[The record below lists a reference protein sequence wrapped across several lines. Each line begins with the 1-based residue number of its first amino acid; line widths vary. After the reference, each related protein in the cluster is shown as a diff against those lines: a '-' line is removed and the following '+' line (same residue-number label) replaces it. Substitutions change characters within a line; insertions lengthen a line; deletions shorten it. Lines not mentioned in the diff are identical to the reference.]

1 MNFKL
6 LKQKDFLLL
15 MLGKLVSLIGSE
27 MQGFALSLYVLKITG
42 SATKFASVLS
52 ITLIPKLI
60 LGPIAGVIIDWIDRK
75 KVIVYLD
82 MLSGII
88 IGIYAVLYIVNGEL
102 SLGSIYVLAVLLS
115 FISLLFQPAINT
127 VLPSIVEKEELAG
140 ANGINSLVMSI
151 GNLIAPA
158 VAGFIFGIYGMSVV
172 LIVNSISFIL
182 SSISEMFINI
192 PKVNNKPEKINI
204 NTFVYDFSQGIK
216 FIKDKKI
223 IANIIVLACIV
234 NFAVPPISS
243 IGLAFISKQILKITD
258 YQYGMLQCFFVA
270 SMMVATFV
278 INKVT
283 KKITI
288 GKIIFLDIFITSIL
302 IAVMAIIP
310 STFYLNL
317 FSSNLIPYISLIIII
332 FMIGLIISIGNIA
345 LGTMFQQEV
354 PLEIMGRVGTVMSS
368 ISMAAMPL
376 GQMLFGFLFD
386 EIEAWMCIAIA
397 SSIFLIVSLIFKKSL
412 CADDENDKLIVDNN
426 KVPIGS
432 PGLEMA
438 INEDMEK

>member
-6 LKQKDFLLL
+6 LKQKDFFLL

-102 SLGSIYVLAVLLS
+102 SLGGIYVLAVLLS
-115 FISLLFQPAINT
+115 FISLIFQPAINT

-192 PKVNNKPEKINI
+192 PKVNNRPEKINI
-204 NTFVYDFSQGIK
+204 NTFVYDFSEGIK

-223 IANIIVLACIV
+223 IATIITLACIV
-234 NFAVPPISS
+234 NFACPPITS
-243 IGLAFISKQILKITD
+243 IGLAFISKQILKVTD
-258 YQYGMLQCFFVA
+258 YQYGILECFFVA
-270 SMMVATFV
+270 SMIIAPFM
-278 INKVT
+278 INKVS
-283 KKITI
+283 KKFTI
-288 GKIIFLDIFITSIL
+288 GKIFFLDIFITAIL
-302 IAVMAIIP
+302 VAIMAIIP

-317 FSSNLIPYISLIIII
+317 FSSNLIPYISLIVII
-332 FMIGLIISIGNIA
+332 FMIGLILSIGNIA

-354 PLEIMGRVGTVMSS
+354 PLEIMGRVGTVMTSV
-368 ISMAAMPL
+368 SMAALPL
-376 GQMLFGFLFD
+376 GQILFGVLFD
-386 EIEAWMCIAIA
+386 KIEAWVCILIT
-397 SSIFLIVSLIFKKSL
+397 SFIFLIVSLTFKKSL

-426 KVPIGS
+426 KGAIGS
-432 PGLEMA
+432 PKLEIA
-438 INEDMEK
+438 INEDIGK

>member
-102 SLGSIYVLAVLLS
+102 SLGGIYVLAVLLS
-115 FISLLFQPAINT
+115 FISLIFQPAINT

-192 PKVNNKPEKINI
+192 PKANNKPEKINV

-223 IANIIVLACIV
+223 IATIITLACLV
-234 NFAVPPISS
+234 NFACPPITS
-243 IGLAFISKQILKITD
+243 IGLAFISKQILKVTD
-258 YQYGMLQCFFVA
+258 YQYGILQCFFVA

-317 FSSNLIPYISLIIII
+317 FSSNLIPYISLIVII

-354 PLEIMGRVGTVMSS
+354 PLEIMGRVGTVMTS

-386 EIEAWMCIAIA
+386 KIEAWMCIAIA
-397 SSIFLIVSLIFKKSL
+397 SFIFLIVSLTFKKSL
-412 CADDENDKLIVDNN
+412 CADDENNELIVDNN
-426 KVPIGS
+426 KGPIGS

-438 INEDMEK
+438 INEDIEK

>member
-127 VLPSIVEKEELAG
+127 VLPSIVKKEELAG

-204 NTFVYDFSQGIK
+204 DTFVYDFSQGIK
-216 FIKDKKI
+216 FIKNKKI

-310 STFYLNL
+310 STLYLNL

-354 PLEIMGRVGTVMSS
+354 PLEIMGRVGTVMTS

-386 EIEAWMCIAIA
+386 KIEAWMCIAIA
-397 SSIFLIVSLIFKKSL
+397 SLIFLIVSLIFKRSL
-412 CADDENDKLIVDNN
+412 CEDDENDKLIVDNN
-426 KVPIGS
+426 KAAIGS
-432 PGLEMA
+432 PRLEIA
-438 INEDMEK
+438 INEDIEK

>member
-127 VLPSIVEKEELAG
+127 VLPSIVKKEELAG

-216 FIKDKKI
+216 FIKNKKI

-310 STFYLNL
+310 STLYLNL

-354 PLEIMGRVGTVMSS
+354 PLEIMGRVGTVMTS

-386 EIEAWMCIAIA
+386 KIEAWMCIAIA
-397 SSIFLIVSLIFKKSL
+397 SLIFLIVSLIFKRSL
-412 CADDENDKLIVDNN
+412 CEDDENDKLIVDNN
-426 KVPIGS
+426 KVAIGS
-432 PGLEMA
+432 PRLEIA
-438 INEDMEK
+438 INEDIEK

>member
-102 SLGSIYVLAVLLS
+102 SLGGIYVLAVLLS
-115 FISLLFQPAINT
+115 FISLIFQPAINT

-192 PKVNNKPEKINI
+192 PKVNNKPEKINV

-223 IANIIVLACIV
+223 IATIITLACIV
-234 NFAVPPISS
+234 NFACPPITS
-243 IGLAFISKQILKITD
+243 IGLAFISKQILKVTD
-258 YQYGMLQCFFVA
+258 YQYGILECFFVA
-270 SMMVATFV
+270 SMIIAPFM
-278 INKVT
+278 INKVS
-283 KKITI
+283 KKFTI
-288 GKIIFLDIFITSIL
+288 GKIFFLDIFITAIL
-302 IAVMAIIP
+302 VAVMAIIP

-317 FSSNLIPYISLIIII
+317 FSSNLIPYISLIVII
-332 FMIGLIISIGNIA
+332 FMIGLILSIGNIA

-354 PLEIMGRVGTVMSS
+354 PLEIMGRVGAVMTSV
-368 ISMAAMPL
+368 SMAALPL
-376 GQMLFGFLFD
+376 GQMLFGVLFD
-386 EIEAWMCIAIA
+386 KIEAWVCILIT
-397 SSIFLIVSLIFKKSL
+397 SSIFLIVSLTFKKSL
-412 CADDENDKLIVDNN
+412 CADDELIVDNN
-426 KVPIGS
+426 KGTIGS
-432 PGLEMA
+432 PKLEIA
-438 INEDMEK
+438 INEDIGK